1 MGKTQFRGLCLLPE
15 PGIKWPIKIWSKKG
29 GHFILRQ
36 SLLRIWNPLYTLLT
50 NPFTRPSLPAQLFV
64 CNGFSYSYLSPATN
78 LKSAHQPIARW
89 LTHKPFEVGIMCKI
103 SFPARLPILTRKEV
117 ERTYSPKY
125 IRPIRLTSPIKVN
138 WYFVVF
144 CTCYW
149 RQIRNGR
156 VFEQTSFSKSN
167 RKAKK
172 IKITIYLVYKVR
184 TIRLCTNHWPTMYPF

>member
-1 MGKTQFRGLCLLPE
+1 M
-15 PGIKWPIKIWSKKG
+15 KWKRDF
-29 GHFILRQ
+29 HFEAVP
-36 SLLRIWNPLYTLLT
+36 LRIWNPLYTLLT

-117 ERTYSPKY
+117 GGTYSPIYGQLK
-125 IRPIRLTSPIKVN
+125 LS

-149 RQIRNGR
+149 AQIRNGR
-156 VFEQTSFSKSN
+156 VFEQTDGIANIYILSPILSN
-167 RKAKK
+167 SWKMAAKEEKRK
-172 IKITIYLVYKVR
+172 
-184 TIRLCTNHWPTMYPF
+184 PFKNI